1 MFLKIL
7 FLKMIK
13 IFSQTVDMKNMKYN
27 KAEILPHAEKFAGY
41 ARRDAGNANYIY
53 MRCNE

>member
-1 MFLKIL
+1 
-7 FLKMIK
+7 MIK